1 MVRCV
6 HIADSPAGIRS
17 HPGADTLPGS
27 ELSGFLTLLC
37 LCSADFEGLNLPP
50 EISARAVSFL
60 PHCRSRCRLFPEFP
74 ADSPGQLKACHEACQ
89 RNFVPDGVHRVHNPE
104 QFAFVLLS
112 HSFKEFSTGILYCS
126 TEILA
131 PGGRK
136 NLCCSARI

>member
-27 ELSGFLTLLC
+27 EPSGFLTLLC
-37 LCSADFEGLNLPP
+37 LCSADFEEPKRLFADFAKVTSSSP
-50 EISARAVSFL
+50 RR
-60 PHCRSRCRLFPEFP
+60 RSRCRLFPEFP

-131 PGGRK
+131 PGDRK
-136 NLCCSARI
+136 NRCCSARI